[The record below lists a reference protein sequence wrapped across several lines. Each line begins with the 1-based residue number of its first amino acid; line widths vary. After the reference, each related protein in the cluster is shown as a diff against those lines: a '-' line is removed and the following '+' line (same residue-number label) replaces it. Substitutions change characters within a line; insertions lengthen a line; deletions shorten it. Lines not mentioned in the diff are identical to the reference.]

1 VRDRASEW
9 LDAEALGRSAF
20 RRFVVASAIAHL
32 LLLALLVWTP
42 RSSSQATLPG
52 VVTVDL
58 VAMAAPAAAA
68 KPAAPAPVRPAPPP
82 PAPEQPKPAPEAPKP
97 VPIPPKAEVVLP
109 KNPQR
114 EPEKPKPKAAPEPK
128 PEPEPP
134 KPVARP
140 KPEPAK
146 PDYDDVLAS
155 LRAERGE
162 TRPERVDRSAPTAPA
177 SGSPQAAPLTPEVA
191 GWLRAARM
199 AVRQAWVLP
208 AGFRKEPLETHVTVD
223 LDAQG
228 RVLSEPRVTQRSGN
242 PWYDESVVR
251 AIQKA
256 SPLPA
261 PPEPG
266 AWSFVFRPEDLG

>member
-1 VRDRASEW
+1 VRDRTSEW
-9 LDAEALGRSAF
+9 LDVDALDRRAF
-20 RRFVVASAIAHL
+20 RRFVLGSAIGHL
-32 LLLALLVWTP
+32 LVLALLVWTP
-42 RSSSQATLPG
+42 QSSSQAPIPG

-68 KPAAPAPVRPAPPP
+68 KPAPSPARPAAPEAPKPPP
-82 PAPEQPKPAPEAPKP
+82 PEAPKP

-109 KNPQR
+109 KSPQR
-114 EPEKPKPKAAPEPK
+114 EPEKPKQKAAPEPK
-128 PEPEPP
+128 PEPEEP

-140 KPEPAK
+140 KPAPAPAK

-162 TRPERVDRSAPTAPA
+162 TRPERVDRSVAAPA
-177 SGSPQAAPLTPEVA
+177 SGSPQAAPLAPEVA
-191 GWLRAARM
+191 GWLRAARL

>member
-1 VRDRASEW
+1 LRDRASEW
-9 LDAEALGRSAF
+9 LDADAQRRRVFRRWVAASALG
-20 RRFVVASAIAHL
+20 HG
-32 LLLALLVWTP
+32 LLLAALLWAP
-42 RSSSQATLPG
+42 RSPSEAQLPG

-58 VAMAAPAAAA
+58 VAMAAPAAARTS
-68 KPAAPAPVRPAPPP
+68 PAAPLPAPPA
-82 PAPEQPKPAPEAPKP
+82 PAQPEPPKPPPP
-97 VPIPPKAEVVLP
+97 LPPKAEVVIP
-109 KNPQR
+109 KNPER
-114 EPEKPKPKAAPEPK
+114 EPEKPKQKAEPEPK
-128 PEPEPP
+128 PEPEKP
-134 KPVARP
+134 KEVARP
-140 KPEPAK
+140 KPAPPRPEAAK

-162 TRPERVDRSAPTAPA
+162 TRPERIDRSAASAPA
-177 SGSPQAAPLTPEVA
+177 AGSPHAAAVTPEVA

-208 AGFRKEPLETHVTVD
+208 AGFRKQPLETHVTVD

-228 RVLSEPRVTQRSGN
+228 NVLSDPKVTQHSGN

-266 AWSFVFRPEDLG
+266 AWSFVFRPEDLT